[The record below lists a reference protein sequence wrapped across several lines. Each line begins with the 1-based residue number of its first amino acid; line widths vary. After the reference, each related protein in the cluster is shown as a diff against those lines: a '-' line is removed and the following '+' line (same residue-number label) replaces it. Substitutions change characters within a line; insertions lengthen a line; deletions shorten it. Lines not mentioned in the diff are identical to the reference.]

1 MPLRYTLPS
10 AAWSAQLPLRT
21 AIWQTWT
28 CPRLFH
34 ASPRALRLDTNPS
47 DDASNH
53 YETLNVHPDASPAEI
68 KRSFYL
74 LSKRHHPDHNPT
86 DPSSPTRFMR
96 ISEAYAT
103 LSHAEKRA
111 RYDRDVMRL
120 RSNPHYHHHPKGS
133 YHSTGPAG
141 GRPASGLSNR
151 SSRRGT
157 YQGPPPSFFRSGG
170 WGAHAA
176 KRRAAHEES
185 TGFYGTRATASS
197 SSSGGRSS
205 GTGMGRGGM
214 GPGQDPFGH
223 HHDVPHFDRA
233 AHERE
238 QRRLDERRAHRMA
251 RQRGVDID
259 HPESPVTMGFLST
272 LAILVVVVMAPVA
285 FIGSRAPASPP
296 PRGGGEK
303 EGSND
308 NKEKEWM
315 AR

>member
-10 AAWSAQLPLRT
+10 AARSAQFPLRPAT
-21 AIWQTWT
+21 WQAWT

-47 DDASNH
+47 DDDASNH

-96 ISEAYAT
+96 LSEAYAT

-120 RSNPHYHHHPKGS
+120 VLRSNYNRHHHHPPHKGS
-133 YHSTGPAG
+133 SYHSSSTGPAG
-141 GRPASGLSNR
+141 GRPASGLS
-151 SSRRGT
+151 SRRTTRGT

-170 WGAHAA
+170 WGAHGA

-185 TGFYGTRATASS
+185 TGFYGTRATN
-197 SSSGGRSS
+197 SSG
-205 GTGMGRGGM
+205 
-214 GPGQDPFGH
+214 
-223 HHDVPHFDRA
+223 
-233 AHERE
+233 
-238 QRRLDERRAHRMA
+238 
-251 RQRGVDID
+251 
-259 HPESPVTMGFLST
+259 
-272 LAILVVVVMAPVA
+272 
-285 FIGSRAPASPP
+285 
-296 PRGGGEK
+296 
-303 EGSND
+303 
-308 NKEKEWM
+308 
-315 AR
+315 